1 MNINNINNLRDVKN
15 DILKCFAHAVAQAT
29 DATEMSE
36 ANFLL
41 KVQTVIP
48 INKPY
53 RKWKN
58 KYKFKSTYFPI
69 VSALGGI
76 RNIFIWGSKYPLYL
90 KYGHINEKIYLF

>member
-41 KVQTVIP
+41 KV
-48 INKPY
+48 
-53 RKWKN
+53 
-58 KYKFKSTYFPI
+58 
-69 VSALGGI
+69 
-76 RNIFIWGSKYPLYL
+76 
-90 KYGHINEKIYLF
+90 